1 MSLPQPTQPPAPS
14 PTLRTF
20 VLYVADKPGVL
31 DRVASLF
38 RRRAFNIE
46 TLTVARTERAGI
58 SRMMV
63 EVRATDDDARR
74 IVANIH
80 KLYDVVSV
88 TDITLTE
95 QENSTWHKSSTTTT
109 RT

>member
-1 MSLPQPTQPPAPS
+1 MSASQPNEARANTPAPQQQ
-14 PTLRTF
+14 TLRTF

-46 TLTVARTERAGI
+46 ALTVGRTERQGI
-58 SRMMV
+58 SRMLV
-63 EVRATDDDARR
+63 EVRATDDEARR
-74 IVANIH
+74 LVANIH

-88 TDITLTE
+88 TDITL
-95 QENSTWHKSSTTTT
+95 NH
-109 RT
+109 

>member
-1 MSLPQPTQPPAPS
+1 M
-14 PTLRTF
+14 LRTF
-20 VLYVADKPGVL
+20 VMYVANKPGVL

-38 RRRAFNIE
+38 RRRAYNIE

-58 SRMMV
+58 SRMLV
-63 EVRATDDDARR
+63 EVRASDEEAQRL
-74 IVANIH
+74 VANIH

-88 TDITLTE
+88 KDVTLTE
-95 QENSTWHKSSTTTT
+95 GETNPWHKSSTTTT

>member
-1 MSLPQPTQPPAPS
+1 M
-14 PTLRTF
+14 TLRTF

-46 TLTVARTERAGI
+46 ALAVVRTEHPGI
-58 SRMMV
+58 ARMLV
-63 EVRATDDDARR
+63 EVRASDEDTRR
-74 IVANIH
+74 LIANIY

-88 TDITLTE
+88 KDITLTE
-95 QENSTWHKSSTTTT
+95 SHEEKPWQRFSTTTT
-109 RT
+109 QTSR